1 MHESLKI
8 SWQADREDVS
18 HITYFI
24 NSGRVGE
31 DDEGFEKILQAI
43 NNEPSAE
50 VIIKINQMHGLGG
63 GKLEDHLPFKKRYSP
78 RISLMTCKNL
88 VNSVLNMP
96 NF

>member
-63 GKLEDHLPFKKRYSP
+63 EKLEDHLPFKKRYDEL
-78 RISLMTCKNL
+78 IN
-88 VNSVLNMP
+88 VLGERKLIYEI
-96 NF
+96 F